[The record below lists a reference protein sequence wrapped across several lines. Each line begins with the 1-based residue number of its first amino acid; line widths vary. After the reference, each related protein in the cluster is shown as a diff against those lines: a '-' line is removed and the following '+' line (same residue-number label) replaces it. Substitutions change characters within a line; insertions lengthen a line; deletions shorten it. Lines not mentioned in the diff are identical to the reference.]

1 MSRSSLFLIIVAI
14 VTGLAVW
21 AHQSTPYRLGL
32 DVKGGARL
40 TFQMDPEELAKL
52 KDANPAMIQ
61 QDLVRIMENRAGAA
75 LGVQEGTVAK
85 KGTDQIIVELPGF
98 TDIERARETL
108 GSTAKVQVYHARSV
122 DLGRYSPGG
131 QEGDANAP
139 FIPFTKR
146 TGEILKPGDAE
157 YKQMIEGWDL
167 LLEGGDVTNATP
179 MAQGNGVVPLFNF
192 GGQGAIKL
200 EQMTRRYLNR
210 SPHLAFVL
218 DGRVLS
224 ISPVKDGTIL
234 KDSAFIDGQFDSQY
248 VVGLTDLIKAGS
260 LPVSLNLIREETVS
274 PTIGNY
280 ALDRMIQAGLISFVI
295 IAIFLIVY
303 YAYPGVIAM
312 VGMLLYTLFTLT
324 ALKLMNATFSL
335 AAIAGF
341 ILSAGMAIDA
351 NILVFERLK
360 EEIRNGKTVDKA
372 MRLGF
377 KHALSAIADSN
388 ACTIITSLVLV
399 SFGTGAVK
407 GFAITLIMGVVISFI
422 TAFFFTRAILTGLYS
437 IGIGRNEKS
446 YALKR
451 AWFGENLE
459 AGADTKTL
467 PIIRKSRTW
476 FLISVALI
484 VPGLI
489 ALGMGGIK
497 QNVEFQGGYQAQF
510 VVPQGSDLTV
520 GNAQKK
526 LEDAGFPGANVKF
539 SEYEGK
545 AYVDVTVPAKGAAA
559 ASDGQELNAEAKDKL
574 AKALGTTTE
583 GASFSSVGPTVQRET
598 WEGAIKMVVYSTILI
613 VLYLT
618 IRFGIAVGGLKNGI
632 KFGGSAVFA
641 LLHDVVFVVGLS
653 AIVGLALSWEI
664 SALFLTSMLTVIG
677 FSVHD
682 TIVVFDRIRENLQKT
697 SGNENLETIVDKSV
711 TQTVARSINTSM
723 MTIVQLGILIAIGTP
738 TPDLKFMCVTMLA
751 GIIIGTYSSIF
762 NASPI
767 LYIWDKMTMK
777 RKGEGAGL
785 VAEAEREAKL
795 RAQQALA
802 GMQAAPAAAGSTA
815 GVMNPTGQSG
825 AGYATI
831 KRRAGVQPI
840 KKKDEDEE

>member
-1 MSRSSLFLIIVAI
+1 V
-14 VTGLAVW
+14 
-21 AHQSTPYRLGL
+21 
-32 DVKGGARL
+32 
-40 TFQMDPEELAKL
+40 
-52 KDANPAMIQ
+52 
-61 QDLVRIMENRAGAA
+61 
-75 LGVQEGTVAK
+75 
-85 KGTDQIIVELPGF
+85 
-98 TDIERARETL
+98 
-108 GSTAKVQVYHARSV
+108 
-122 DLGRYSPGG
+122 
-131 QEGDANAP
+131 
-139 FIPFTKR
+139 
-146 TGEILKPGDAE
+146 
-157 YKQMIEGWDL
+157 
-167 LLEGGDVTNATP
+167 
-179 MAQGNGVVPLFNF
+179 
-192 GGQGAIKL
+192 
-200 EQMTRRYLNR
+200 
-210 SPHLAFVL
+210 
-218 DGRVLS
+218 
-224 ISPVKDGTIL
+224 
-234 KDSAFIDGQFDSQY
+234 
-248 VVGLTDLIKAGS
+248 
-260 LPVSLNLIREETVS
+260 
-274 PTIGNY
+274 
-280 ALDRMIQAGLISFVI
+280 
-295 IAIFLIVY
+295 
-303 YAYPGVIAM
+303 
-312 VGMLLYTLFTLT
+312 
-324 ALKLMNATFSL
+324 LKLMNATFSL

-407 GFAITLIMGVVISFI
+407 GFAVTLVVGVVISFI

-437 IGIGRNEKS
+437 LGIGRNEKS

-459 AGADTKTL
+459 AGAESRTL
-467 PIIRKSRTW
+467 PIVLKSKTW
-476 FLISVALI
+476 FLISIALI
-484 VPGLI
+484 IPGLI

-510 VVPQGSDLTV
+510 VVPQGGDLTV

-559 ASDGQELNAEAKDKL
+559 ATAGEELNAEAKDKL
-574 AKALGTTTE
+574 ATALGTTTE

-598 WEGAIKMVVYSTILI
+598 WEGAIKMVLYSTILI

-618 IRFGIAVGGLKNGI
+618 IRFGIAVGG
-632 KFGGSAVFA
+632 
-641 LLHDVVFVVGLS
+641 HDVVFVVGLS
-653 AIVGLALSWEI
+653 AIVGLALNWEI

-682 TIVVFDRIRENLQKT
+682 TIVMFDRIRENLQKT
-697 SGNENLETIVDKSV
+697 SGNENLETIVDRSV

-751 GIIIGTYSSIF
+751 GIVIGTYSSIF
-762 NASPI
+762 NASPF
-767 LYIWDKMTMK
+767 LYFWDRATMK
-777 RKGEGAGL
+777 RKGEAAGL

-802 GMQAAPAAAGSTA
+802 GLQAAPAGAASTA

-825 AGYATI
+825 PGYATI
-831 KRRAGVQPI
+831 KRRTGVQPI